1 MAKTR
6 EARILLSRRKKREE
20 RRKKNRHGIVVEEMA
35 LRPLNSRLLSSQPR
49 NSAYFQLNLLII
61 APPLWNSSPP
71 LLRLLFIRSVESPAR
86 GGHYTVSSS
95 RYPELTRY
103 LRIFRDLPCAVQVE
117 GCTRADHSPQ
127 LCEPALPLVIFTVI
141 KYLLY
146 WNKRWISS
154 GVDEKFGRQLCFRG
168 RKEKEESLNVG
179 RWKSLME
186 N

>member
-20 RRKKNRHGIVVEEMA
+20 RRIGMESSSKRWPWDRLTHGSFHPSLVTRRISSSIYSLSH
-35 LRPLNSRLLSSQPR
+35 LRSEIPLLLSSASYSSGLLNRQLAAAITPFLPR
-49 NSAYFQLNLLII
+49 DILNWRDIFESFVIYRVRCKSRDAREPITLLL
-61 APPLWNSSPP
+61 A
-71 LLRLLFIRSVESPAR
+71 
-86 GGHYTVSSS
+86 
-95 RYPELTRY
+95 
-103 LRIFRDLPCAVQVE
+103 
-117 GCTRADHSPQ
+117 Q